1 MIAVG
6 VNGYGTIGKRV
17 ADAVAAQPDM
27 RVVGVSKRSPTH
39 EARAATELGYPLY
52 AADPERRAAFTERD
66 IPVSGPLSA
75 LLADSDV
82 VVDATP
88 AGVGERYRELY
99 DRHDTRVVYQGGE
112 SSEIVPASFTA
123 RANYAD
129 SRGGH
134 ATRVVS
140 CNTTG
145 LARAPAPLAEQ
156 YGVDRVDATLIRRGG
171 DPTQTDRGPINDI
184 LPDPIAVPS
193 HHAPDLQTV
202 LPSIEVTTKGV
213 TVPATLM
220 HLHSVTV
227 SLDATPTAD
236 DVRAL
241 FASEPRIELISTES
255 GCVSCADIQAYVL
268 DTGRRRVDVW
278 ENCVWTDSIDVTD
291 GRLSFFQ
298 AIHQQADVIPENV
311 DAIRALCETADGATS
326 RSRTDSALGVG
337 M

>member
-27 RVVGVSKRSPTH
+27 RVAGVSKRSPTH
-39 EARAATELGYPLY
+39 EARAATDLGYALY
-52 AADPERRAAFTERD
+52 AAAPDRTADFEARD
-66 IPVSGPLSA
+66 IPVSGTLAA

-88 AGVGERYRELY
+88 AGVGETYREQY
-99 DRHDTRVVYQGGE
+99 TAHDTRVVYQGGE
-112 SSEIVPASFTA
+112 SSDVAPHSFNA
-123 RANYAD
+123 RANYGD
-129 SRGGH
+129 SRGRA

-145 LARAPAPLAEQ
+145 LARAVAPLSER

-184 LPDPIAVPS
+184 LPDPIEVPS
-193 HHAPDLQTV
+193 HHAPDLQAV
-202 LPSIEVTTKGV
+202 LPSIGVTTKGV

-227 SLDATPTAD
+227 SLRATPTAEA
-236 DVRAL
+236 VRTL
-241 FASEPRIELISTES
+241 FDAEPRIELISTES
-255 GCVSCADIQAYVL
+255 GCLSCAEIQEYVL
-268 DTGRRRVDVW
+268 DTGRRRGDVW

-298 AIHQQADVIPENV
+298 AIHQQADVVPENV
-311 DAIRALCETADGATS
+311 DAIRALRDSMDADAS